1 MRKFTY
7 IIGSTDDFDG
17 IEALKF
23 AYFNEPEQFAELNAS
38 VFTYDVPEVGTDS
51 LTVRDIAALIGRGF
65 AFGNNWCEDGTVSIL
80 LEA

>member
-38 VFTYDVPEVGTDS
+38 VFTYDVPEVGTNS
-51 LTVRDIAALIGRGF
+51 LTVRDIATYIGRGL
-65 AFGNNWCEDGTVSIL
+65 AFSNDWCMDGTLSCL